1 LPRIL
6 TGVREF
12 VEKLLTEDDPVLNTM
27 RFKVGVLSASD
38 GYRAR
43 YFKYVGE
50 FPRAA
55 VPG

>member
-1 LPRIL
+1 M
-6 TGVREF
+6 
-12 VEKLLTEDDPVLNTM
+12 LNTM